1 MTQPIT
7 YLGWDMRYTLC
18 LALLSLTVL
27 LGGCS
32 RGQDEHDGLYITDAD
47 GPRFQ
52 PRIPFQNSE
61 ITSEAQKLLDDV
73 VKKHRADGA
82 IKSIKIETA
91 RVDATYTG
99 ILNGNFSFSGRAT
112 VTVAGA
118 APFTAAFRE
127 RVTGSLVAGNNRL
140 LDHWFFP
147 NAAEGVYTSA
157 YVSGLDSWRTA
168 LAVETDANNM
178 GYRLAQALSL
188 YQLVIDL
195 KDHADPN
202 GIDAW
207 KKANAI
213 AWDQRAR
220 INLPLRQ

>member
-1 MTQPIT
+1 MTWPIT
-7 YLGWDMRYTLC
+7 YLVWDMRYTLC

-27 LGGCS
+27 LGGCT
-32 RGQDEHDGLYITDAD
+32 RGQDDHDGLYITDAD

-82 IKSIKIETA
+82 IKSIKVETA
-91 RVDATYTG
+91 QVDASYTG

-112 VTVAGA
+112 VTVAGV
-118 APFTAAFRE
+118 APFNVAFRE

-147 NAAEGVYTSA
+147 NPAEGVYTSA

-168 LAVETDANNM
+168 LAAETDANNV

-188 YQLVIDL
+188 SQLVIDL
-195 KDHADPN
+195 KDHVDPN

-207 KKANAI
+207 EKANAI

-220 INLPLRQ
+220 INLPLLQ

>member
-1 MTQPIT
+1 
-7 YLGWDMRYTLC
+7 MRYTLC

-27 LGGCS
+27 IGGCS
-32 RGQDEHDGLYITDAD
+32 RGQDDHDGQYVTDAD
-47 GPRFQ
+47 GRHFH
-52 PRIPFQNSE
+52 PRIPFPNSE

-73 VKKHRADGA
+73 VEKHRADGA
-82 IKSIKIETA
+82 IQSIKVETA

-112 VTVAGA
+112 VTVAGV
-118 APFTAAFRE
+118 APFNVAFRE

-147 NAAEGVYTSA
+147 NPAEGVYTSA

-168 LAVETDANNM
+168 LAAETNANNA
-178 GYRLAQALSL
+178 GYRIAQALSI

-207 KKANAI
+207 EKANAI

-220 INLPLRQ
+220 INLPLLQ